1 MDRSKDKKTH
11 STPAA
16 APGDDGKAVPVTI
29 KIITERSLTD
39 GAVFDVPEPP
49 PGMCIDFD
57 ALAEDETGEAGM
69 VLIAPGEQ
77 KQSADTEEAKPEHT
91 ELVVQGELTRGED
104 RVTLAWREFHGNGTS
119 DQTVSFDPGM
129 PEIVTFSRVTKSAMD
144 VFFEMIGIKC
154 GSEICLVLER
164 GRRHISVY
172 DSGDGINELT
182 VRTFRVENALLRR
195 GVMLLDFSVEI
206 HGARAEKTQMLIRI
220 KQ

>member
-1 MDRSKDKKTH
+1 M
-11 STPAA
+11 
-16 APGDDGKAVPVTI
+16 
-29 KIITERSLTD
+29 
-39 GAVFDVPEPP
+39 
-49 PGMCIDFD
+49 
-57 ALAEDETGEAGM
+57 
-69 VLIAPGEQ
+69 
-77 KQSADTEEAKPEHT
+77 
-91 ELVVQGELTRGED
+91 
-104 RVTLAWREFHGNGTS
+104 TLAWREFHGNGTS

-172 DSGDGINELT
+172 DSGDGINELA

-195 GVMLLDFSVEI
+195 GVMLLDFTVEI